1 MSCMVADLET
11 KNASLE
17 RQIYQRLAGIEND
30 ELPLSIGKDA
40 PLQLQHQAR
49 ASTEG
54 SAVAD
59 AQNDDIGNESKGLK
73 VGFKRYIQY
82 LFIRIIYENYF
93 LGLRITI

>member
-17 RQIYQRLAGIEND
+17 KQIYQRLVGIEND

-49 ASTEG
+49 VSTDG
-54 SAVAD
+54 SAVVD
-59 AQNDDIGNESKGLK
+59 ARNDDIGNEIKGPKVGLK
-73 VGFKRYIQY
+73 
-82 LFIRIIYENYF
+82 
-93 LGLRITI
+93 